1 MPADGTIVAAHCHER
16 RYRHIPFFRQLADEQ
31 ARIVLRRIISG
42 AQCAQK
48 VEPLIGVIHA
58 NAARSRRHDRS
69 GNRICAANREL
80 YGFFIMQ
87 KCYELEG

>member
-58 NAARSRRHDRS
+58 NAWAQAVDVTTDQVIGYALPTANYTRSLSCRNVMS
-69 GNRICAANREL
+69 
-80 YGFFIMQ
+80 
-87 KCYELEG
+87 